1 MNMKD
6 NETKRYF
13 IPNGSVNPKDLI
25 CENFFDAVD
34 TAVKQILKKQGLDY
48 KTLDLN
54 KLNVCI
60 TKAYVMKH
68 NSMRIC
74 KLLWASENLYHCKFY
89 RTIIVN
95 VED

>member
-1 MNMKD
+1 MNMKN
-6 NETKRYF
+6 NEIKGYF

-34 TAVKQILKKQGLDY
+34 TAVRRILKKQGIDY
-48 KTLDLN
+48 NTIDLS
-54 KLNVCI
+54 KLNICI

-68 NSMRIC
+68 NSMIIE
-74 KLLWASENLYHCKFY
+74 KLLWASDNLYHSKFY

-95 VED
+95 MED